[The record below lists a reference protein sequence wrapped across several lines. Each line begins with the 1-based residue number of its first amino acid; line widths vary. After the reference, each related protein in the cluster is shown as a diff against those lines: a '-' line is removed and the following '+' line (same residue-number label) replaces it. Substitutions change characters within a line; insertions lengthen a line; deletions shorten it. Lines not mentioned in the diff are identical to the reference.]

1 VCGICARTIYHKK
14 GKIMENTEYISENA
28 EVNKQ
33 ENAALD
39 TFSLDEREANLNKKE
54 MEIKEKLNEI
64 KRKEELLHIIEM
76 EQKARDMASKRGL
89 PMEAVQLIDM
99 QSEETITES
108 IDILQ
113 RLLSKIKMEQSAPA
127 VGDFKPAE
135 PLTYSQRAELYLTNR

>member
-1 VCGICARTIYHKK
+1 
-14 GKIMENTEYISENA
+14 MENTSELID
-28 EVNKQ
+28 
-33 ENAALD
+33 ENLGLQNTESDTDLD

-54 MEIKEKLNEI
+54 MELKEKLSEI

-76 EQKARDMASKRGL
+76 EQKARDMVSKRGL

-99 QSEETITES
+99 QSEETIKES

-113 RLLSKIKMEQSAPA
+113 KLLSKIKMEQTAPA

>member
-1 VCGICARTIYHKK
+1 MRRTIYHKK
-14 GKIMENTEYISENA
+14 GEIMENTSELID
-28 EVNKQ
+28 
-33 ENAALD
+33 ENLGLQNTESDTDLD

-54 MEIKEKLNEI
+54 MELKEKLSEI

-76 EQKARDMASKRGL
+76 EQKARDMVSKRGL

-99 QSEETITES
+99 QSEETIKES

-113 RLLSKIKMEQSAPA
+113 KLLSKIKMEQTAPA

>member
-1 VCGICARTIYHKK
+1 
-14 GKIMENTEYISENA
+14 MENTSELIDEKLGLQNT
-28 EVNKQ
+28 ESDTD
-33 ENAALD
+33 LD
-39 TFSLDEREANLNKKE
+39 TFSLDERETNLNKKE
-54 MEIKEKLNEI
+54 MELKEKLSEI

-99 QSEETITES
+99 QSEETIKES

-113 RLLSKIKMEQSAPA
+113 KLLSKIKMEQTAPA

>member
-1 VCGICARTIYHKK
+1 
-14 GKIMENTEYISENA
+14 MENTSELID
-28 EVNKQ
+28 
-33 ENAALD
+33 ENLGLQNTESDTDLD

-54 MEIKEKLNEI
+54 MELKEKLSEI
-64 KRKEELLHIIEM
+64 KRKEELLRIIEM

-99 QSEETITES
+99 QSEETIKES

-113 RLLSKIKMEQSAPA
+113 KLLSKIKMEQTAPA

>member
-1 VCGICARTIYHKK
+1 
-14 GKIMENTEYISENA
+14 MENTSELIDEKLGLQNTDGDT
-28 EVNKQ
+28 
-33 ENAALD
+33 ALD

-54 MEIKEKLNEI
+54 MEIKEKLSEI

-113 RLLSKIKMEQSAPA
+113 RLLSKIKTEQSAPA
-127 VGDFKPAE
+127 VGDFKPTE